1 MQEASALRIGG
12 LVFLRFRREGRPL
25 LPNNG
30 TDFDAFAFTLSGQGW
45 NPIGARRYVFDA
57 VLLLLAFPPL
67 LTLQQFVELPEL
79 AGNSHQLYRFIVND
93 LS

>member
-45 NPIGARRYVFDA
+45 NPTGARRFVFDA
-57 VLLLLAFPPL
+57 LLLLAFPPL

-79 AGNSHQLYRFIVND
+79 AGNSHQLDRFIGND